1 MEEKP
6 IALTTIA
13 TVANALAAHEAVIA
27 AATAESDR
35 FGLKASAE
43 ALHEALAQ
51 ARDTYLVAREWSL
64 DPDFVALSGG
74 ENKPPKDE
82 PEEPG
87 VGGEAEAPPEGD
99 GD

>member
-13 TVANALAAHEAVIA
+13 TVQNALKAHEEAVA
-27 AATAESDR
+27 KATAETDA
-35 FGLKASAE
+35 FGVRATAE
-43 ALHEALAQ
+43 ALHTALAQ
-51 ARDTYLVAREWSL
+51 ARDTYLVAREWSE

-87 VGGEAEAPPEGD
+87 GG
-99 GD
+99 